1 MPPTKT
7 SRVEEEHQDE
17 DQAPCDPWTYC
28 CQSDSESCPT
38 PAAAAAAAN
47 DSEDD
52 PEDLTEEGLKA
63 RNAVLAVSKSVV
75 ALAASIVGADG
86 DPPST
91 LACTGTVVSHEDSAT
106 WILTSATLIRKQGIN
121 TEVHEAS
128 IAKIEVLL
136 HNKKVVNGQLL
147 MYDLQYN
154 VAVVSIDIQA
164 NLPVVVLSDLPE
176 SYFLTPSPVVA
187 IARKFESQSLQMK
200 RGNTCRTVSDLDC
213 NELMI
218 STCQIEQVFI
228 GGLLIDL
235 EEKIVGMNFID
246 DETTPFL
253 PVQVVRGCLTHF
265 KKFREIKQPW
275 LGIRG
280 RALHVLEL
288 AKLEKI
294 CHRCPKPHSGILV
307 DMIPEASRANCEGV
321 EVGDILNQLDGV
333 VLHSPGQL
341 TAMLLDKM
349 VVAMDTRKPV
359 VIKALVRRPRDGTAF
374 DADLK
379 VMERPPG
386 ECDLLFKNRWTLP
399 QPEMYYW
406 VPAETGEWV
415 DESD

>member
-17 DQAPCDPWTYC
+17 DQ
-28 CQSDSESCPT
+28 
-38 PAAAAAAAN
+38 
-47 DSEDD
+47 
-52 PEDLTEEGLKA
+52 
-63 RNAVLAVSKSVV
+63 
-75 ALAASIVGADG
+75 VGADG

-333 VLHSPGQL
+333 VLHSPGQDVIRGQAWRSGDVL
-341 TAMLLDKM
+341 PTCAKRSWVRTSLSALHFAGMLLGLNVGFK
-349 VVAMDTRKPV
+349 
-359 VIKALVRRPRDGTAF
+359 LVSIAGDPESTPEDGS
-374 DADLK
+374 
-379 VMERPPG
+379 
-386 ECDLLFKNRWTLP
+386 N
-399 QPEMYYW
+399 
-406 VPAETGEWV
+406 
-415 DESD
+415 